1 MLDKTPSVLVVAEE
15 AVAVVSVSPTTLVVV
30 LVQEMVLMQLEMV
43 LVLEEDKVHIEEVVQ
58 ELQHHLLALV
68 MQVMVV
74 LQV

>member
-15 AVAVVSVSPTTLVVV
+15 AVEVVSVSLTTLVVV
-30 LVQEMVLMQLEMV
+30 LVQETVLMQLEMV

-58 ELQHHLLALV
+58 ELQRHLLALV